1 LSTFEFV
8 FSLPIPISGN
18 GRVYAESQAGGI
30 ESPESVVVHFYLHFS
45 LKIIMKDLIQ
55 CIHNASV
62 CGETSYSVFLFPPVA
77 CFKRCCSR
85 GMLPNMNAGSLV
97 IAEMPIAGSR
107 ECNVRVCPPTLKTV
121 RRSKVLTFIAIY
133 RTLA

>member
-30 ESPESVVVHFYLHFS
+30 ESPESVVVHFYLRFS
-45 LKIIMKDLIQ
+45 LKAIMKDLIQ

-62 CGETSYSVFLFPPVA
+62 CGETSCSVFLFPPVA

-85 GMLPNMNAGSLV
+85 EMLPNVNAGSLV
-97 IAEMPIAGSR
+97 IAEMP
-107 ECNVRVCPPTLKTV
+107 
-121 RRSKVLTFIAIY
+121 
-133 RTLA
+133 